1 MQVDEMSFSPVVRR
15 ANGEAYDVSLTL
27 LLKTS
32 ETFSVG
38 S

>member
-1 MQVDEMSFSPVVRR
+1 MQLDMSFSPLVRH
-15 ANGEAYDVSLTL
+15 ANGEADDVSLTP